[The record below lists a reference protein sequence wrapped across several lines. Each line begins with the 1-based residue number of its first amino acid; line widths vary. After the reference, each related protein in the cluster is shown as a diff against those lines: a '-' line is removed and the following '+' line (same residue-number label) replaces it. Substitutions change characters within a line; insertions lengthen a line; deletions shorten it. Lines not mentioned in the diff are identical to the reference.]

1 MGKIVEF
8 NREKV
13 ELYSPL
19 VIWRESFSEELS
31 SKNYTTFVS
40 NIFFPN
46 NPVERFNNFYD
57 LNQRISSLQ
66 PGEKLVLFRNYHFE
80 IFFYYSYEKQLTLR
94 IGTLVN
100 GIDAMFLESKF
111 SEEKRI
117 FTKYYKYILK
127 YFDRE

>member
-31 SKNYTTFVS
+31 SKNYTTSVS

-100 GIDAMFLESKF
+100 GIDAMFLENRF